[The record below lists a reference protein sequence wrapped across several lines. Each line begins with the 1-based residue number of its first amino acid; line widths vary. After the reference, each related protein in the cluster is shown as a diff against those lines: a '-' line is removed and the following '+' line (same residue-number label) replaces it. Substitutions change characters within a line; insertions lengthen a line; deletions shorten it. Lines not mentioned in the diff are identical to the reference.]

1 MNRKHPEAKMLNVD
15 VSECENAPYPF
26 AVNSDLCVIRKSVTL
41 QLGYLPDRLHVGRV
55 APSTKNY
62 SNLGFRIDVGRSDQ
76 CSCGIARESN
86 KVYRD
91 ALASLLAGQR
101 QSDSLET
108 HLSLQGCTEH
118 PRHVVPFCVWRA
130 ETFGP
135 ANEGSMVYP
144 LLPG

>member
-1 MNRKHPEAKMLNVD
+1 MD

-26 AVNSDLCVIRKSVTL
+26 AVNGYLCVIRKSVTF
-41 QLGYLPDRLHVGRV
+41 QLGYLLDRLHVGRV

-62 SNLGFRIDVGRSDQ
+62 GNLGFGIDVGRSDQ

-86 KVYRD
+86 KVDRD
-91 ALASLLAGQR
+91 ALASLSAGQR
-101 QSDSLET
+101 QLDPPET
-108 HLSLQGCTEH
+108 HLSLQGCPEH
-118 PRHVVPFCVWRA
+118 RRHVVPFCVWRA
-130 ETFGP
+130 ETFSP